1 MKNRYC
7 KLSKYLLMAVGLLS
21 TCGITYSCS
30 DDFDLDETR
39 PAYLGESIYDEL
51 KNRTDRKFGYTIRL
65 IDDLGYTESM
75 SKTGSNTLFVA
86 DDDAY
91 EEFFKNNAWGV
102 SSYDELTVSQKR
114 LLLKGSMLTNA
125 NLIEML
131 ADVSASSRNKSLRRG
146 SSANVVDTVP
156 LWKIGDLYENLNNPE
171 DAEGSGDERFW
182 DYYRQHAI
190 GGIYMALDAT
200 DPMITYFVDGV
211 MRENKVTHDDL
222 NFVLGNEQGSW
233 PESENRAY
241 IYNRRVL
248 EQDNICKNG
257 YYHVLDGVLLTP
269 PNMAEVIRTNGK
281 TDLFSLLL
289 ERFSAPYYN
298 ERITNEYKALHTIA
312 ADSIFEKRY
321 LSQRSQGL
329 RQLSSRPNGTLL
341 TNYALLAYDPGWN
354 QYIKGNLTPKEEDMA
369 AMFVPT
375 DEAMIDYFINGGGR
389 TILERYVKNQASI
402 ADPGKLKENLSQI
415 PLNIV
420 AELLNNLMK
429 DSFFESVPSKR
440 LTIYNDAQDQ
450 MFSPAQYESMD
461 NYLRLFEGNTPL
473 LANNGVVYLM
483 NSVIAPAAY
492 AAVSAPVL
500 FSDDSRIV
508 NSVITADD
516 NYRDGSAYSSAP
528 LQQYFSTYL
537 KAMQSHFSFFVP
549 TDAGLGTYGYVDP
562 ASLARGL
569 VSQYRYWRFNYAPR
583 GNAADATDGTLPIAA
598 QAYNYSIAKGQDP
611 RETADGGDR
620 SAGSNY
626 RSPNTDVVSG
636 NSTGLAGCAN
646 IKRRLLAELIDQHI
660 VVHESSEGMKSSR
673 SEKRKFFLSR
683 SGAPVYLKEEGRD
696 VENGAGMVVD
706 GGWQLQ
712 LANDQYEGN
721 EHDCKVIYGYDQGSA
736 DDVYG
741 NGMTYFLD
749 RPMQP
754 SMRSV
759 YNLMKNTS
767 EFSTFFNLCIGYDES
782 LIDLAGFI
790 DPDKHKTDADRN
802 AVRNRFRI
810 FRSDTNTPN
819 NEELVRFFSN
829 YQYTIY
835 IPTNEAMEKA
845 LANGLPT
852 WEQISAYLENNQ
864 VYDEETEQKVI
875 PEECKEKAQAML
887 TMLTSFLR
895 YHFQDQSF
903 FVDNVNSPEASYQTA
918 CIDNAGGDDDGAV
931 YVGLNVSQNASG
943 VGSITLRDNS
953 SREIHVVEPYN
964 LLARDMEFQ
973 SSLTQTAGAKTFVK
987 SSSYVTV
994 HQIDDVLHFRKMD
1007 GDRYDSAWATAAK
1020 AKAFVKRYQP
1030 TK

>member
-7 KLSKYLLMAVGLLS
+7 KLSKFLLMAVGLLS

-30 DDFDLDETR
+30 DDFDLDETK
-39 PAYLGESIYDEL
+39 PSYLGQSIYDEL
-51 KNRTDRKFGYTIRL
+51 KNRTDRKFGYTVRL

-86 DDDAY
+86 DDEAY
-91 EEFFKNNAWGV
+91 ERFFQDNAWGV
-102 SSYDELTVSQKR
+102 KSYDDLTVAQKR

-131 ADVSASSRNKSLRRG
+131 ADVSSTNRNSSLRRG
-146 SSANVVDTVP
+146 SSANVVDSIP
-156 LWKIGDLYENLNNPE
+156 LWQISDLYDNPNNPE
-171 DAEGSGDERFW
+171 EADVTKDERFW
-182 DYYRQHAI
+182 DHYRQTAL

-200 DPMITYFVDGV
+200 NPMITYFVDGV
-211 MRENKVTHDDL
+211 MRENQVTHDDL
-222 NFVLGNEQGSW
+222 NFVLGNPQGSW
-233 PESENRAY
+233 PESESRAY
-241 IYNRRVL
+241 VYNRRVV
-248 EQDNICKNG
+248 EQDNICENG
-257 YYHVLDGVLLTP
+257 YYHVLDDVLLTP
-269 PNMAEVIRTNGK
+269 SNMAEVIRTNGK
-281 TDLFSLLL
+281 TNLFSALL

-298 ERITNEYKALHTIA
+298 KTITDEYKALHTIA

-321 LSQRSQGL
+321 LSQRSKGL
-329 RQLSSRPNGTLL
+329 VQNTSRPNGTLL

-354 QYIKGNLTPKEEDMA
+354 QYTTGVLTPKEEDMA

-375 DEAMIDYFINGGGR
+375 DEAMEEYFIRGGGR
-389 TILERYVKNQASI
+389 TLLGRYVKDQASVS
-402 ADPGKLKENLSQI
+402 DPARLRENLCQI

-429 DSFFESVPSKR
+429 DSFFESVPSKY

-450 MFSPAQYESMD
+450 MFSPSMYP
-461 NYLRLFEGNTPL
+461 NMQAYLGLFEGHTPII
-473 LANNGVVYLM
+473 ANNGVVYLM
-483 NSVIAPAAY
+483 NSVVAPAAY

-500 FSDDSRIV
+500 FSEDSRIV
-508 NSVITADD
+508 NSVVTADD
-516 NYRDGSAYSSAP
+516 NYRDGTQYGSAP

-549 TDAGLGTYGYVDP
+549 TDAGLSTYGYVDP
-562 ASLARGL
+562 ASIARGL
-569 VSQYRYWRFNYAPR
+569 SSQYRYWRFTYSPR
-583 GNAADATDGTLPIAA
+583 SNAADATDGTLPIAA
-598 QAYNYSIAKGQDP
+598 QAYVYDIKKGQDP
-611 RETADGGDR
+611 RESADGGDR
-620 SAGSNY
+620 SSGTNY

-660 VVHESSEGMKSSR
+660 VVHESSDGMKAA
-673 SEKRKFFLSR
+673 RKEGRKYFLSR
-683 SGAPVYLKEEGRD
+683 SGAPVYLKTEGND
-696 VENGAGMVVD
+696 ADNGTGMVVD

-712 LANDQYEGN
+712 LADDQYEGN
-721 EHDCKVIYGYDQGSA
+721 EHDCTVLYGYDQGS
-736 DDVYG
+736 DDAVYG

-759 YNLMKNTS
+759 YNVMRNTPEFS
-767 EFSTFFNLCIGYDES
+767 EFFELCNGYDET
-782 LIDLAGFI
+782 LIDRAGFTEGLT
-790 DPDKHKTDADRN
+790 TDADIN

-810 FRSDTNTPN
+810 FRPGANDFFTPN
-819 NEELVRFFSN
+819 GEELVRFFSN
-829 YQYTIY
+829 YQYTVY
-835 IPTNEAMEKA
+835 VPTNAAMERA

-852 WEQISAYLENNQ
+852 WNEIAEYLEDSR
-864 VYDEETEQKVI
+864 VHDDMKGEYI
-875 PEECKEKAQAML
+875 PEECKAKAQAML
-887 TMLTSFLR
+887 TMLTCFLR

-903 FVDNVNSPEASYQTA
+903 FVDNVTTPATSYQTA
-918 CIDNAGGDDDGAV
+918 CIDNAAGDGGN
-931 YVGLNVSQNASG
+931 YVGLELSQEAAGN
-943 VGSITLRDNS
+943 GSITLKDNAE
-953 SREIHVVEPYN
+953 REIHVVAPYN

-973 SSLTQTAGAKTFVK
+973 NNLTQTTGAKTYVK

-994 HQIDDVLHFRKMD
+994 HQIDDVLQFKKMQEN
-1007 GDRYDSAWATAAK
+1007 GRYDSEWSTVAG